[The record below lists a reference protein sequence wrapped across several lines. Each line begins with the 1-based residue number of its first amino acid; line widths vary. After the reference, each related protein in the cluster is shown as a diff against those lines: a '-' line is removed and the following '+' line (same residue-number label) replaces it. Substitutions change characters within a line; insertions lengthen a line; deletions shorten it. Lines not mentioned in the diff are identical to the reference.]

1 MIDQEKIKQ
10 AVRLLLEGI
19 GEDPSRE
26 GLVETP
32 ERIARM
38 YEEIYGG
45 LTEDAGVHLA
55 KTFTV
60 EHSEMVLEKDITF
73 YSTCEHHLLPFYGK
87 LISPIF
93 RTVGLSVSA
102 NWHGLWKFT
111 REDRRSR
118 SSLPGRSQ
126 MRWRNIWSQKGLW

>member
-45 LTEDAGVHLA
+45 VT
-55 KTFTV
+55 
-60 EHSEMVLEKDITF
+60 
-73 YSTCEHHLLPFYGK
+73 GK
-87 LISPIF
+87 
-93 RTVGLSVSA
+93 
-102 NWHGLWKFT
+102 
-111 REDRRSR
+111 
-118 SSLPGRSQ
+118 
-126 MRWRNIWSQKGLW
+126 

>member
-45 LTEDAGVHLA
+45 LTEDL
-55 KTFTV
+55 
-60 EHSEMVLEKDITF
+60 S
-73 YSTCEHHLLPFYGK
+73 
-87 LISPIF
+87 LIHI
-93 RTVGLSVSA
+93 
-102 NWHGLWKFT
+102 
-111 REDRRSR
+111 
-118 SSLPGRSQ
+118 
-126 MRWRNIWSQKGLW
+126 

>member
-45 LTEDAGVHLA
+45 LTEMCIRDRI
-55 KTFTV
+55 
-60 EHSEMVLEKDITF
+60 SRM
-73 YSTCEHHLLPFYGK
+73 GK
-87 LISPIF
+87 LYI
-93 RTVGLSVSA
+93 
-102 NWHGLWKFT
+102 
-111 REDRRSR
+111 
-118 SSLPGRSQ
+118 LPGQIFSAEDPRTRIMQ
-126 MRWRNIWSQKGLW
+126 LIQQILHFFRVCDCLQCCRL

>member
-45 LTEDAGVHLA
+45 LTEDGCASGEDL
-55 KTFTV
+55 
-60 EHSEMVLEKDITF
+60 
-73 YSTCEHHLLPFYGK
+73 YSGT
-87 LISPIF
+87 
-93 RTVGLSVSA
+93 
-102 NWHGLWKFT
+102 
-111 REDRRSR
+111 
-118 SSLPGRSQ
+118 
-126 MRWRNIWSQKGLW
+126 